1 MESNIEELFSTDY
14 KAPHNIGDKPLSS
27 ERGMEINE
35 LKIEENIAE
44 KVLIFEKELELS
56 KIIEEDDKK

>member
-1 MESNIEELFSTDY
+1 
-14 KAPHNIGDKPLSS
+14 
-27 ERGMEINE
+27 MEINE

>member
-1 MESNIEELFSTDY
+1 M
-14 KAPHNIGDKPLSS
+14 LSPQ
-27 ERGMEINE
+27 MEIEMNE

-56 KIIEEDDKK
+56 KIIEEG

>member
-1 MESNIEELFSTDY
+1 MPEKLLSPQREIE
-14 KAPHNIGDKPLSS
+14 
-27 ERGMEINE
+27 MNE

-56 KIIEEDDKK
+56 KIIEEG